1 HPATSSITLLLIYL
15 PFFFLLLIL
24 TLLSSFFFFSCS
36 PPHRY
41 LHSFPTRRS
50 SDLFAISSI
59 SFFDIICKRESRLFT
74 VRSEARSINTDLF
87 VFDPTRD
94 ATQSSNSRVPRQAIV
109 KPLRRIR
116 RRPSTFANGFR
127 LPSIRLGPLT
137 RETEAPRPRFDDTGP
152 RRLW

>member
-1 HPATSSITLLLIYL
+1 MLPSSPELALHPAHVATA
-15 PFFFLLLIL
+15 
-24 TLLSSFFFFSCS
+24 SCPPNVS
-36 PPHRY
+36 P
-41 LHSFPTRRS
+41 
-50 SDLFAISSI
+50 FAISSI
-59 SFFDIICKRESRLFT
+59 SFLDIICKRESRLFT

-137 RETEAPRPRFDDTGP
+137 RETEAPRPRFYDSGP
-152 RRLW
+152 RRHW